1 MTVIFVV
8 VGLILLGLAFA
19 FKQMVLAFVAGLA
32 FIGLIITGWNT
43 RAETYDVYGLL
54 AILGLVLLL
63 VSFVC
68 GFLVQHQKAQESF
81 RSQQRYNKEFPPP
94 VILSEED
101 AYRQELDREIGG
113 STEARRIRDA
123 NALRKKYRDMMNR

>member
-43 RAETYDVYGLL
+43 RVEPYDIYGLL
-54 AILGLVLLL
+54 AILGVVMLF

-68 GFLVQHQKAQESF
+68 GFMIQHQKAQESF

-94 VILSEED
+94 VILSEEE
-101 AYRQELDREIGG
+101 AYGQELDREIGQFAKAKAAG
-113 STEARRIRDA
+113 EAK
-123 NALRKKYRDMMNR
+123 ALKKKYREMMNR